1 MQTENEPLPAEAP
14 ERTGLALPPPAIR
27 PEEIRLFYHPPG
39 QLRMQVGEERSYPI
53 VRIYRAAPLS
63 RPTEYLVFVD
73 GKGNEICTIERL
85 ADLDPANRRIV
96 EHELA
101 HRYLTARIERIL
113 SLRVEGAVSYWLVDT
128 DRGRRDFVVQG
139 TQENCHWLTDD
150 HLLLVDVDGNRFE
163 IASLAGLDERSRAL
177 LAPIE

>member
-1 MQTENEPLPAEAP
+1 MLTESEPLPTEAP
-14 ERTGLALPPPAIR
+14 ERNGLALPAPVIR

-53 VRIYRAAPLS
+53 VRICRAAPLS
-63 RPTEYLVFVD
+63 RPTEFIVFLD

-85 ADLDPANRRIV
+85 ADLDPHNQRIV

-101 HRYLTARIERIL
+101 HRYLTARIERIA
-113 SLRVEGAVSYWLVDT
+113 SLRVEGAVSYWRVET
-128 DRGRRDFVVQG
+128 DRGPREFVVQG
-139 TQENCHWLTDD
+139 MHENSHWFSDD
-150 HLLLVDVDGNRFE
+150 HLLLIDVDGNRFE
-163 IASLAGLDERSRAL
+163 IASLAALDERSRML